1 MNQVILKARA
11 KINLTLD
18 VLDKRQD
25 GYHNIKMIMQTV
37 NLYDTIYIKKIRA
50 KEIRLSTNLKWL
62 PTDNKN
68 LAFEAADL
76 IKKNYNISNGVFI
89 EIKKR
94 IPVAAGLAGG
104 SSDAAAVLIGMKTLF
119 NIRLSTK
126 ELMTMGKELGAD
138 VPYCIMRGTALAEGI
153 GDVLTRLPKCPDF
166 YVVLAKPPISISTQ
180 SIYKALDNE
189 IIQKRPDTQTVIDAI
204 KSGDKNKIAKNL
216 YNVMEIVTAKKHP
229 IIKEFE
235 NFLIQKG
242 ALGVVMSGSGPTVF
256 GLFNDKELA
265 RKAYYRLKVDKN
277 VKDAFLTTIF

>member
-1 MNQVILKARA
+1 MNQVILKSRA

-18 VLDKRQD
+18 VLGKRED

-50 KEIRLSTNLKWL
+50 EGIKLFTNLKWL
-62 PTDNKN
+62 PTDDKN
-68 LAFEAADL
+68 LAYKAADL
-76 IKKNYNISNGVFI
+76 IKKRYNITGGVLI

-104 SSDAAAVLIGMKTLF
+104 SSNAAAVLVGMKTLF
-119 NIRLSTK
+119 NIKSSTK
-126 ELMTMGKELGAD
+126 ELMSIGKELGAD

-153 GDVLTRLPKCPDF
+153 GDILTRLPKCPDF
-166 YVVLAKPPISISTQ
+166 YVVLAKPPISVSTQ
-180 SIYKALDNE
+180 SIYKSLDNE
-189 IIQKRPDTQTVIDAI
+189 IIQQRPNTQAVIDAI
-204 KSGDKNKIAKNL
+204 KSGDKIKIANNL
-216 YNVMEIVTAKKHP
+216 YNVMEIVTAKKYP
-229 IIKEFE
+229 IIKEFK
-235 NFLIQKG
+235 NFLMQKG